1 MRKISIVLSIVIM
14 ATLVLGACAP
24 APAQV
29 APAEAPAEAA
39 ASEAAPADDAKSEP
53 AAPPEM
59 QAGEFQE
66 VPREQTVI
74 FETIDGRVAVPEN
87 MNPFLANQYP
97 DWGMWQ
103 ANQESLFYLN
113 FETGELVPWQAESYA
128 YNADYTE
135 LTIVLRKDV
144 KWSDGEPFTA
154 DDVVF
159 TINMLKDHPELQYS
173 GDMTQ
178 WVKDVQAK
186 DPQTVVFTL
195 TSANPRFLVTYFCVR
210 IWETLLIAPK
220 HIWDGQDPVKFTNYD
235 LAKGW
240 PVGTGPYKLVR
251 STETETVW
259 DLREN
264 WWAAESGLHAMPIPK
279 RAIWVGVGTEEVR
292 AAKMVNNEL
301 DAGWIFGRSTFE
313 TAVQRNP
320 NIVGW
325 TKELPYAYLDACPRF
340 LTLNN
345 GIAPFDNVDVRWAVN
360 DAINRDE
367 LVAIAYEGM
376 TDPAETLYPTY
387 PKLQEFIDRNAAL
400 FKENP
405 ILVSDPAK
413 SAERMTKAGFT
424 KDGDGFWVGKDG
436 NRVKFTIEIQS
447 SEADKVKMGPV
458 LVDQLTKA
466 GFEVDFQALES
477 AVIYDDTSK
486 GKAQAWMS
494 DVCASV
500 TDPWNTFDRFHSR
513 NYTPIGTEGM
523 VNPAARYKSAELD
536 KLIDEMAVLPPEDP
550 KFDEIADKAMAI
562 WVRDLPVIPLLQ
574 ARLLTPFNN
583 TYWINWPT
591 SDNNY
596 YQPGHWWVTGGQI
609 LINIKPA
616 K

>member
-1 MRKISIVLSIVIM
+1 MDSKKLMLVLSMLM
-14 ATLVLGACAP
+14 AAAMILGACAP
-24 APAQV
+24 APAAAPAAEPAAAEPAEGEAPAA
-29 APAEAPAEAA
+29 APAEPQAEG
-39 ASEAAPADDAKSEP
+39 
-53 AAPPEM
+53 
-59 QAGEFQE
+59 QGGEFRE
-66 VPREQTVI
+66 FPREETVI

-87 MNPFLANQYP
+87 MNPYLSSQYP

-135 LTIVLRKDV
+135 LTINLRKGV
-144 KWSDGEPFTA
+144 KWSDNEPFTA

-159 TINMLKDHPELQYS
+159 TINMLKEHPELQYS
-173 GDMTQ
+173 GDMTA

-195 TSANPRFLVTYFCVR
+195 TSPNPRFLVSFFCVR

-220 HIWDGQDPVKFTNYD
+220 HIWEGQDPLKFTNYD
-235 LAKGW
+235 LEKGW
-240 PVGTGPYKLVR
+240 PVGTGPYRLVR

-259 DLREN
+259 DLQDN
-264 WWAAESGLHAMPIPK
+264 WWAAETGLHEMPLAK

-292 AAKMVNNEL
+292 AAKIVNNEL
-301 DAGWIFGRSTFE
+301 DAAWILGRNTFE

-320 NIVGW
+320 SIVGW

-345 GIAPFDNVDVRWAVN
+345 GIPPFDNLDVRWAVN
-360 DAINRDE
+360 HAINRDE

-376 TDPAETLYPTY
+376 TDPAATLYPTY
-387 PKLQEFIDRNAAL
+387 PALKEYLDRNAAL
-400 FKENP
+400 FEEYPVLANDLSKT
-405 ILVSDPAK
+405 D
-413 SAERMTKAGFT
+413 ERMTQAGFT
-424 KDGDGFWVGKDG
+424 KDADGFWVGKDG
-436 NRVKFTIEIQS
+436 QRVKFTIEIQS
-447 SEADKVKMGPV
+447 SETDKVKMGPV

-477 AVIYDDTSK
+477 AIIYDDTSK

-523 VNPAARYKSAELD
+523 TNPAARYKSAELD
-536 KLIDEMAVLPPEDP
+536 KFIEEMAVLPPEDP
-550 KFDEIADKAMAI
+550 KFNEIADKALAL
-562 WVRDLPVIPLLQ
+562 WLHDLPVIPLLQ

-583 TYWINWPT
+583 TYWTNWPT